1 MTARALLNASRQ
13 RVLRLRRVIMA
24 LWQLVLSLLV
34 AFAPAS
40 VSQGPS
46 VLPGTGRS
54 MSRIVQVRLETLE
67 PKLKKYTVV
76 QTHCA
81 AKTPMVSIST
91 SFMGVT

>member
-1 MTARALLNASRQ
+1 
-13 RVLRLRRVIMA
+13 MA

-46 VLPGTGRS
+46 VLQGTGRS
-54 MSRIVQVRLETLE
+54 LSRIVQVRLETLE

-91 SFMGVT
+91 SFMGTTLKRTTTETAEDLDLT